1 MANRLLG
8 SSLKLAG
15 ALALT
20 AFVISAHA
28 QSVTQWD
35 ESVSGD
41 LSGNQ
46 AAPNN
51 FTLVLG
57 TNAII
62 GNLRNTSTL
71 DNQDWIMLAVPGGL
85 QLSAV
90 VLKAYSSTDQQGFT
104 GVQAGTNFVGSAVSA
119 ASYLG
124 YAHFGTG
131 AQNGSLP
138 ATNLVGV
145 DILPIMGNTNLAAG
159 SQGFLPPLPSGNYTF
174 LIQQTGS
181 AQTSYEFDYVT
192 TAVPEPS
199 TLLLMGSGLTALFAG
214 HRRKRSGSGSAAP

>member
-1 MANRLLG
+1 MANRLL
-8 SSLKLAG
+8 SNSVKLAG
-15 ALALT
+15 MLALT
-20 AFVISAHA
+20 AFVTNAHA
-28 QSVTQWD
+28 QIVTQWN

-62 GNLRNTSTL
+62 GNLRTTSAG

-104 GVQAGTNFVGSAVSA
+104 GVQAGTNFVGNPLTAGP
-119 ASYLG
+119 YLG

-159 SQGFLPPLPSGNYTF
+159 SQGFTPPLPSGNYTF

-199 TLLLMGSGLTALFAG
+199 TLLLMGFGLTALFG
-214 HRRKRSGSGSAAP
+214 GYRRKRYGK